1 MSRLSRTPPSTAN
14 VARRT
19 QGFSLIELV
28 IVMVLTALLAVI
40 SMQPLLQAFQARATV
55 SGNLSAIDSL
65 RFTTE
70 RLVRELRQ
78 VRYDAQGSGFQLKA
92 LDPIAGT
99 FSASSGLCF
108 VRVGGAD
115 GKSLAQQ
122 AVRIISGNATLDSV
136 SFPGCTAVQP
146 QILAQ
151 SVTSLRFDYW
161 TYGSAGSGQPQP
173 TSLSV
178 TDPNFG
184 KLLAFIDITLSVN
197 ATNGAPASYRTRVVL
212 RNGAW
217 GAYK

>member
-1 MSRLSRTPPSTAN
+1 MYRLSRTPPSPAN
-14 VARRT
+14 VNHSVR
-19 QGFSLIELV
+19 GFSLIELV
-28 IVMVLTALLAVI
+28 IVMVLTALLAVM
-40 SMQPLLQAFQARATV
+40 SMQPLLRAFQARATV

-65 RFTTE
+65 RYTTE

-92 LDPIAGT
+92 LDPIAGNS
-99 FSASSGLCF
+99 SASSGLCF

-122 AVRIISGNATLDSV
+122 AVRATSGNATLDSV

-161 TYGSAGSGQPQP
+161 TYGSAGSAQAQP
-173 TSLSV
+173 TLLSV

-197 ATNGAPASYRTRVVL
+197 AANRTPASYRTRVVL